1 MMEAG
6 GCRAPVFES
15 RGAVALWRLLVR
27 RRFGRLAKECAFP
40 FTWHLVPRLVHRAWP
55 WHSGARSWSLTP
67 AHCAF
72 TYKHSGSASAKLRHR
87 HIISRAHVVPFQLR
101 PPVHRLPPR
110 CVNPSSFHSNQL
122 PAHPTT
128 PIHHIIMADVDM
140 ADAPPAKTK
149 TGKAS
154 AAEGDKKRFEVKKVS
169 ITRQRTGH
177 RD

>member
-72 TYKHSGSASAKLRHR
+72 TYKHSGSAATKLRHR
-87 HIISRAHVVPFQLR
+87 HIILRAARCSLPTATARTPPTTALR
-101 PPVHRLPPR
+101 QPQ
-110 CVNPSSFHSNQL
+110 QL
-122 PAHPTT
+122 PLQPTPRAPHHPDTSHNHGGCRHGRRAPGEDQDRQGQCCRGRQETFRGQEGQHHTT
-128 PIHHIIMADVDM
+128 ED
-140 ADAPPAKTK
+140 
-149 TGKAS
+149 
-154 AAEGDKKRFEVKKVS
+154 
-169 ITRQRTGH
+169 RT
-177 RD
+177 